1 MYANGLQ
8 LKILQGEI
16 NINYGAIYENFV
28 AQELTAHQ
36 FDLYYYNSK
45 KNGEVDFMIEHNGAL
60 LPIEVKSGKNYIRH
74 VSMTHLLA
82 NEQYGIAKGFILQ
95 NENISVKGKAVY
107 LPVYMTMF
115 IENRQIPEDL
125 IYRVIPL

>member
-1 MYANGLQ
+1 M
-8 LKILQGEI
+8 
-16 NINYGAIYENFV
+16 
-28 AQELTAHQ
+28 
-36 FDLYYYNSK
+36 
-45 KNGEVDFMIEHNGAL
+45 
-60 LPIEVKSGKNYIRH
+60 
-74 VSMTHLLA
+74 SMTHLLA